1 MPATW
6 PRIQFSG
13 SGFGQNGSGW
23 NFGAVC
29 WAAAIA
35 GNSNAAATAASQ
47 AHEIAAN
54 LSRMTN
60 SPARR
65 LSPAACRASVVKSG
79 GLRKV
84 GGGKSS

>member
-23 NFGAVC
+23 NFGAVS

-35 GNSNAAATAASQ
+35 GNSNAAVTAAIK
-47 AHEIAAN
+47 AHEITTN
-54 LSRMTN
+54 LRTTN
-60 SPARR
+60 SP
-65 LSPAACRASVVKSG
+65 SGPSVTG
-79 GLRKV
+79 GLP
-84 GGGKSS
+84 G

>member
-23 NFGAVC
+23 NFGAVS

-35 GNSNAAATAASQ
+35 GNSNAAITAARPGRTRSQ
-47 AHEIAAN
+47 Q
-54 LSRMTN
+54 T
-60 SPARR
+60 
-65 LSPAACRASVVKSG
+65 
-79 GLRKV
+79 
-84 GGGKSS
+84 